1 MTRTERL
8 AQLLREH
15 KRIAIVGGP
24 GTGKT
29 TLSANVRDRRVV
41 HTDDYIDRPWASV
54 PDDVIRACDGLESFV
69 VEGVQVARSLRRG
82 LKVDAVIYLDTMH
95 RDATAPMRSMT
106 KAVDTVFRDWRSAD
120 RLTPVFSPDR

>member
-1 MTRTERL
+1 MTRLERL

-29 TLSANVRDRRVV
+29 TLAANVSDRRVL
-41 HTDDYIDRPWASV
+41 HTDDYVHRPWASV
-54 PDDVIRACDGLESFV
+54 PDDVIRACEGLESFV

-82 LKVDAVIYLDTMH
+82 LKVDAVIYLDAMH
-95 RDATAPMRSMT
+95 GAGSQSMA
-106 KAVDTVFRDWRSAD
+106 KAVDTVFRDWRSKD